1 MGKKQFFGSV
11 STKKTQGFTLI
22 ELLVVIAI
30 IAVLAG
36 MLLPALSKTK
46 QISGAARCM
55 GNYRQIYLA
64 TTGYLNDNKNHY
76 PFKMWVG
83 KNYIHGPY
91 TVLWRNGYL
100 PLKEKDTHSV
110 LHCSLYTDRTL
121 RIHSNATITAGQIPH
136 YGYTVKTGYTHW
148 SAGVAGVVEVP
159 LIQREV
165 KRPSLVTLLT
175 PAALSDLSSDNRLYG
190 SYDMTFTANVVERFH
205 QLNVREIMF
214 MDGHAAKIKL
224 GEWERVIQV
233 LGKNRSYKA
242 YYRNPRLE

>member
-1 MGKKQFFGSV
+1 
-11 STKKTQGFTLI
+11 
-22 ELLVVIAI
+22 
-30 IAVLAG
+30 
-36 MLLPALSKTK
+36 MLWK
-46 QISGAARCM
+46 
-55 GNYRQIYLA
+55 
-64 TTGYLNDNKNHY
+64 
-76 PFKMWVG
+76 
-83 KNYIHGPY
+83 
-91 TVLWRNGYL
+91 NGYL
-100 PLKEKDTHSV
+100 PLKAKDTNSV
-110 LHCSLYTDRTL
+110 LHCCLYTDRTL
-121 RIHSNATITAGQIPH
+121 RIHSNATITAGQISH

-148 SAGVAGVVEVP
+148 SAGVVEVP

-175 PAALSDLSSDNRLYG
+175 PAALSDLSTDNRLYG
-190 SYDMTFTANVVERFH
+190 DYDMTFTANVVERFH